1 MKVLGIGACAAV
13 VALCASSA
21 WAGDYYVSGALGAV
35 FRPTF
40 NTALNQPTDPFGNR
54 VFVSGQ
60 PVPYKESEATNFS
73 TGFEADVAFGRRFS
87 LGNYGALRA
96 EAEFSFRDYQTGT
109 STVTS
114 LPGQVYATTVNASLK
129 TTNGLYQER
138 YAETANLF
146 YDLPKVAGLTPYFGG
161 GIGYQEGVTTSG
173 DRARAAVITSGG
185 VQTNS
190 ASTIHSDSASN
201 DQGTWLA
208 EVGVAVP
215 LTQRLSLAPAY
226 RFSQAFDGQK
236 PIHLMRVALRY
247 SF

>member
-1 MKVLGIGACAAV
+1 MKVLGIGACATV

-21 WAGDYYVSGALGAV
+21 WAGDYYVSGALSAV
-35 FRPTF
+35 FRPADT
-40 NTALNQPTDPFGNR
+40 TTLNQPTDPFGNQ
-54 VFVSGQ
+54 VFVGGQ
-60 PVPYKESEATNFS
+60 AVPFKESDTTNFN

-96 EAEFSFRDYQTGT
+96 EAEFGFRNYQTGS

-114 LPGQVYATTVNASLK
+114 LPGQVYATTVHASLK
-129 TTNGLYQER
+129 TTSGLDQER

-161 GIGYQEGVTTSG
+161 GIGYQEGVQTSG
-173 DRARAAVITSGG
+173 DRTRTAVINSGG
-185 VQTNS
+185 VQTNPV
-190 ASTIHSDSASN
+190 STVHSDSASN

-226 RFSQAFDGQK
+226 RFSQEFDGQK

>member
-1 MKVLGIGACAAV
+1 MKVLNIGACAAA
-13 VALCASSA
+13 VALCAAPA

-35 FRPTF
+35 FRPTYSA
-40 NTALNQPTDPFGNR
+40 TLDRPADPFGNR

-60 PVPYKESEATNFS
+60 AVPYKESEATNFGA
-73 TGFEADVAFGRRFS
+73 GFEADVAFGRRFS

-96 EAEFSFRDYQTGT
+96 EAEFSFRDYPTGA

-114 LPGQVYATTVNASLK
+114 LPGQVYNTTVNASLK
-129 TTNGLYQER
+129 TTNGLDQER

-146 YDLPKVAGLTPYFGG
+146 YDLSKFAGLTPYFGG
-161 GIGYQEGVTTSG
+161 GIGYQEGVSTSG
-173 DRARAAVITSGG
+173 DRTRTAVINSGG

-190 ASTIHSDSASN
+190 ASTIHADRASD

-236 PIHLMRVALRY
+236 PIHLIRVALRY